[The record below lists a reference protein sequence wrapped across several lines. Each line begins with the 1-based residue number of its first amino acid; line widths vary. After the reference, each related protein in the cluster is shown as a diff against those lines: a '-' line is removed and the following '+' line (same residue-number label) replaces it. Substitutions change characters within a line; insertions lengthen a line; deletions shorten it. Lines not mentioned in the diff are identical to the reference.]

1 VAASNSDTEKKSGGL
16 SKTALIAIIVVAS
29 VVGAGAIL
37 VFAIRKFKLRKSN
50 RFDDRMKPIDFSPHN
65 DGMGNDDL

>member
-1 VAASNSDTEKKSGGL
+1 
-16 SKTALIAIIVVAS
+16 LIAIIVVAS